1 MQLPRALL
9 GQAQKIKKNPPLKN
23 FVYFRKGKPLKSFF
37 YFGKWNF
44 SAQARKVKKVRSPLE
59 NSLYSNIKNF
69 LIFSK
74 EKTFL
79 TFKETETLK
88 KLIFQ
93 EVTFRAQKMK
103 KKKKKTLKVFLIF
116 TEVEKIYCTLLILL
130 AERQLFKYK
139 CKVIFYPCPQP
150 FLFAEPFLNL
160 DLVNSS
166 LFFFYFG
173 WL

>member
-88 KLIFQ
+88 KTYISGSNLPGSKN
-93 EVTFRAQKMK
+93 EK
-103 KKKKKTLKVFLIF
+103 KKKKKIKLFIIF
-116 TEVEKIYCTLLILL
+116 TEVEKIYFTLLILL

>member
-88 KLIFQ
+88 KTYISGSNLPGSKN
-93 EVTFRAQKMK
+93 EK
-103 KKKKKTLKVFLIF
+103 KKKKKHWKCFLYF
-116 TEVEKIYCTLLILL
+116 RKWKKFLVLCWFCLLRDNFSNISV
-130 AERQLFKYK
+130 K
-139 CKVIFYPCPQP
+139 
-150 FLFAEPFLNL
+150 
-160 DLVNSS
+160 
-166 LFFFYFG
+166 
-173 WL
+173 